1 MQISKIVDPAEL
13 PSRCD
18 DLRGSGQTI
27 VFTNGVYDLLHPGH
41 VQCLEEARGLGS
53 HLVVALNTDAST
65 GRFKGNKRPVMPL
78 SERMEI
84 LAAFSAVGTVT
95 WFDEDTPEKIICLVR
110 PDVLVKGADWN
121 SDAIVGKEFVESYGG
136 RVVSVSILPDY
147 STTAIIEKI
156 TKS

>member
-1 MQISKIVDPAEL
+1 MQKSKIVDPAEL

-18 DLRGSGQTI
+18 EIRRSGQTI

-41 VQCLEEARGLGS
+41 VQCLEEARRLGS
-53 HLVVALNTDAST
+53 HLLIALNTDAST
-65 GRFKGNKRPVMPL
+65 RRIKGDKRPVMPL
-78 SERMEI
+78 SERMEV
-84 LAAFSAVGTVT
+84 LAAFSAVGTIT
-95 WFDEDTPEKIICLVR
+95 WFDEDTPEKIIRVAR

-136 RVVSVSILPDY
+136 RVVSIPILPNY
-147 STTAIIEKI
+147 STSAIIEKI